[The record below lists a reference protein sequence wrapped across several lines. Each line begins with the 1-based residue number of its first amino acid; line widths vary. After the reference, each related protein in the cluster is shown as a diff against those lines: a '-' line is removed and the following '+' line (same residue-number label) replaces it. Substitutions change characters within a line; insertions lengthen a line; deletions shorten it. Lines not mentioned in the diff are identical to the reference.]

1 MARGLAANGEPK
13 QALEHA
19 RKALVQAPDPINKQS
34 LEAMVAALEAGRPI
48 AQ

>member
-1 MARGLAANGEPK
+1 MGSTT

-19 RKALVQAPDPINKQS
+19 RKALTQVPDPVNKQN

-48 AQ
+48 AP